1 MSTVADLAERKESP
15 PLVRFE
21 RTAKEDKAESKKQGK
36 YVARDVDMVL
46 VTPPYS
52 KDVFKKEAKS
62 WFDDLAV
69 DVANERIPASWVDKF
84 KDSYERWKSGQEL
97 PLDGTPIR
105 GWGVISPAQ
114 QENLIRVNI
123 LTVEDLSKINDEGT
137 RRVGMGATELK
148 NKALAWLAQLNDKG
162 PLTQEMA
169 ELRNANS
176 QLTQQVGTLTSQVEQ
191 LMAQLRTQP
200 VAQPAAPAQPESQE
214 IAAGD
219 ILEGDM
225 I

>member
-1 MSTVADLAERKESP
+1 MTIE
-15 PLVRFE
+15 PLR
-21 RTAKEDKAESKKQGK
+21 
-36 YVARDVDMVL
+36 DMVL

-69 DVANERIPASWVDKF
+69 DVANERIQASWVDKF

-162 PLTQEMA
+162 PLTQEVA